1 MTLGFNF
8 LRDKSSVL
16 KHAATAT
23 LQQAVALM
31 FDRAETELS
40 IITTGKAVTS
50 NINTESLL
58 DVDSLKA
65 PEATVITAC
74 RLFLQDMVLIAGGLP
89 TQWMR
94 KGTPVPRVLAADLI
108 DYAVRE
114 HALMFHKLPEM
125 RFVAVQLLVPLL
137 MRQLPT
143 QLSFPLL
150 LRFFRIT
157 RSAIL
162 GLHSAVPV
170 LCRALL
176 SLLVRMVHACA
187 KGEDL
192 GADSAQKLGR
202 FGAAGAR
209 ILNRGHRALGAAS
222 SLAEPT
228 SPVPSGKEVAEVTDG
243 SQVPADEAG
252 IMAAVAA
259 VSLGPMPLFKCILL
273 METLVS
279 VTSRPNLLYTLYVQ
293 NDMRDIETL
302 RSREEGASMTTAS
315 FKTPIRLIRASASE
329 SPVGSGGGGGTG
341 GGDGS
346 LRVVEHVVEALCSLI
361 YRILVLHNNNSDM
374 SLSYNN
380 VDSTPNDNKNGKGVD
395 TASKQQRQMRARRSM
410 SGADT
415 VFEDGASRQSI
426 SSAGGVSLASS
437 GDELGQDGIGED
449 EFSIAYLDIDIAVE
463 MYSKRPLANLV
474 IPDAD
479 THIFTSSAGGIG
491 AAIAAAPKE
500 QSSNGAPNSGST
512 ISLAGAATAIASMT
526 VGAAFSLMSAGIN
539 AASKGMGGD
548 RASSEYTDSLS
559 AATLTIDSVGP
570 SSELHAATLV
580 VLACEGI
587 VNYISA
593 ISLCVKDC
601 ALANISAT
609 LLSGAD
615 VARIQSESSA
625 LSASGLVSPDLRV
638 PSKVFSQQ
646 QDRTGN
652 STSSNSTTTTSAAV
666 SAQKKGVDIID
677 SVKISYRHDVAKEM
691 TIGSYRGMAQ
701 ALCTL
706 FEATDA
712 PFVSAFILRAL
723 QALTFS
729 CGALGL
735 SAPRDSLLVI
745 ICRLVLPVWDPSPG
759 VGHVAV
765 NLLGDRHGAGAS
777 LASSQYDTLERLRR
791 RTHKSNALEVKHA
804 LALRCLF
811 NLVNGLGGVLRSSWI
826 VLIDTF
832 EHYGRFLD
840 LSNDSGAAESID
852 AELPSDSQS
861 PEGSLLTLPRIY
873 SMCTTDG
880 VPLSQGERSNV
891 ILGISSVEYTLEIP
905 TSSSNAMN
913 RRSITENIDVTSTG
927 DVSVALVGEN
937 ETDLIDSS
945 ISRSRDRYS
954 TNFESSF
961 GGSIFLSATIRSL
974 FENTKR
980 LNASALTELV
990 QTLSELTVTAFAESA
1005 TAALEFSP
1013 SSPASSS
1020 SAQLGGS
1027 GQSEGSNTPSTP
1039 SSDPPFALMR
1049 LLDTCAHN
1057 VHRLNVVWGPLSGLM
1072 RVLARSPNQSVRRYG
1087 ISRLT
1092 DLIISHLLQTATLQS
1107 SLSKSDSVDST
1118 GPPTSGENRQA
1129 SINPV
1134 VPRDV
1139 LLNPLCDY
1147 WRSPHPSSRTDCL
1160 RSLYRIIEEAGSCLV
1175 RSSGRRGE
1183 TPLANSDAWSTCI
1196 GLLLQTAYIA
1206 IGVDESQASE
1216 SGSIC
1221 NASKSSIGA
1230 ATGLFSSNLPT
1241 YLFEHADRHASSL
1254 SQQHRQLLLSEAFR
1268 SIQLISDD
1276 FLDSIPSSDLSFLVL
1291 VLGMCVRQSVEMNL
1305 RLTSIGL
1312 LWKLGDRLARMRAM
1326 GALTVSAYE
1335 SLWRQLFSLL
1345 ISVANSSEYIVLPSG
1360 SVSPDGSTSIALRE
1374 VFVPSSR
1381 SQGTTGASA
1390 VGERSNDE
1398 AEVRN
1403 SAVQALFS
1411 CLTAHVNVMG
1421 DSLWSEFF
1429 HEHVLDLLYEI
1440 TTVAQLHLAEDSAVV
1455 GESVGR
1461 RRGAA
1466 DEGEDGNVRL
1476 LLHHSRDTIG
1486 KQWNETR
1493 IVAYQCTARTISACF
1508 GKLANYSWFFD
1519 AWTDVLVILER
1530 SVAGRHRGQ
1539 NIGSGTKDRSSGT
1552 GVAGAGSPSARSR
1565 LQQSPFELSPE
1576 SPQTSPSIFL
1586 EPADVSVAAM
1596 SCLQE
1601 LALLVCV
1608 PAGPGRPVDDEDGR
1622 YSFDMRVVDGALVRV
1637 ANENSSSSETPS
1649 SSTESDESSHSN
1661 LALRDRMWQDV
1672 RSVLNGVVGCAA
1684 VTVEEEE
1691 TVAVSVIDALL
1702 AIATAAVD
1710 SSYSSQV
1717 LSGRAKSVIEEPK
1730 RFTDTLSMMWS
1741 VLDSRRRYRWAQCN
1755 SQAVTSGMK
1764 LAAEE
1769 LQGPKTDSP
1778 TNAERAVLR
1787 SLERL
1792 AGSFRSVA
1800 ARIDAQKREATL
1812 SAAILDPISSAW
1824 AVLIDFVRRCS
1835 VLDEGVYAVEFVR
1848 GAELPA
1854 VALAGITKSLRAT
1867 AAAAP
1872 TGSASIELALPPSA
1886 LAVNTLKLFQRIY
1899 TVGST
1904 IASSSSSQGKSD
1916 GKDSSVGMKSPS
1928 QVRRIGPIGSA
1939 PPSAA
1944 QIAIEEAANANEKR
1958 VQVAVQACLDSVL
1971 QRSFSSTVT
1980 LLAQALMHSRELSDR
1995 ASSEQDSSDVGI
2007 SASGALPVQSSSKTV
2022 SAESIAN
2029 PRSRRRGGRSLAL
2042 DEACVSA
2049 GLTGLQITSASALKK
2064 SIQRE
2069 NIYPIKIWGFG
2080 LGGSYGKAGDGSF
2093 FIADGAKTK
2102 RQITRSKQYCESLMS
2117 TLVAVIRHRLSSAG
2131 VGSVKSVDAADSHNL
2146 PASSDSLTALSST
2159 SSSAAID
2166 MWLSLTSTLEVL
2178 VGFSSPSTSL
2188 GGLGSGGIGI
2198 GSAAAA
2204 GLSGLSTPAK
2214 ARGPTDSYASISR
2227 FFEGII
2233 ADLDSDTQLLL
2244 RTNCFGN
2251 VVKYGSNSIDSN
2263 DVDAL
2268 LRFDHCHS
2276 QLDAGLWATVARVY
2290 RAAMST
2296 TAPNTVSTSSST
2308 SAGPQTGSPIS
2319 QSVHAFDSLRGFIG
2333 PSGAVTQSLL
2343 GPVLKSRTYAS
2354 ATRFLGWTTLWHAL
2368 SLKST
2373 SSTSTFSG
2381 SSETESLSAAELAGP
2396 VTVLDAEV
2404 FLLSA
2409 LIDGYFS
2416 LLKSDATATTYG
2428 FIELTKRLFTL
2439 LVAGVSVLGVL
2450 VDGEITPKPLSDS
2463 SNTVDSTLEASIAE
2477 IERRRR
2483 AFGRICFGALVQLSI
2498 ADTQGLSTL
2507 AVIGSG
2513 SPNISSAFS
2522 GKDNSESNAGV
2533 ASACASEVR
2542 AFSSRLVLHTAC
2554 RLLHLHSMVEGGMAQ
2569 ARTWHKASRG
2579 ASSSGGQNSSA
2590 VAPLLLMPCGGLVID
2605 ASYALSALS
2614 QLIEVEK
2621 TAASS
2626 ESDSAYRIDKLS
2638 LKLVHRALIA
2648 SVAVS
2653 EPLLRYQVQSILLQL
2668 DM

>member
-31 FDRAETELS
+31 FDRAETELIS
-40 IITTGKAVTS
+40 ISAGRANSSTITT
-50 NINTESLL
+50 ESIV
-58 DVDSLKA
+58 DIDSLRVS
-65 PEATVITAC
+65 EATVITAC

-125 RFVAVQLLVPLL
+125 RYVAVQLLVPLL

-187 KGEDL
+187 RGEDL

-222 SLAEPT
+222 SGAGTEPT
-228 SPVPSGKEVAEVTDG
+228 SPAPGKEVTDLSDG

-259 VSLGPMPLFKCILL
+259 VSLGPMPLFKCLLL

-279 VTSRPNLLYTLYVQ
+279 VSSRPNLLYTLYVQ
-293 NDMRDIETL
+293 NDMRDIEML
-302 RSREEGASMTTAS
+302 RGREEGGSSTTAS
-315 FKTPIRLIRASASE
+315 FKTPIRLTRTSASD
-329 SPVGSGGGGGTG
+329 SPIIGGGSG

-346 LRVVEHVVEALCSLI
+346 LKVVEHVVEALCALI

-374 SLSYNN
+374 TSSSSNADN
-380 VDSTPNDNKNGKGVD
+380 TPGDHRNGKGPD

-415 VFEDGASRQSI
+415 VFEDAASRQSM
-426 SSAGGVSLASS
+426 SSTGGTSAAMSS
-437 GDELGQDGIGED
+437 DDVGQDGIGDD
-449 EFSIAYLDIDIAVE
+449 EFSIAYLDIDIAIE
-463 MYSKRPLANLV
+463 QYSKRPLANLV

-479 THIFTSSAGGIG
+479 SHIFTSSAGGIG

-500 QSSNGAPNSGST
+500 QTLNSNNTTASGSS

-539 AASKGMGGD
+539 AASKGMSGD
-548 RASSEYTDSLS
+548 RALNEYTDSLS
-559 AATLTIDSVGP
+559 AATLTVDSVGP
-570 SSELHAATLV
+570 SSDLHAASLV

-587 VNYISA
+587 VNYIAA
-593 ISLCVKDC
+593 ISLCIKDC

-638 PSKVFSQQ
+638 PSKVLTQQ
-646 QDRTGN
+646 ERLGISSSSNNT
-652 STSSNSTTTTSAAV
+652 SITSSAV
-666 SAQKKGVDIID
+666 SSQRKSIELID
-677 SVKISYRHDVAKEM
+677 SAKVFFRHDVAKEM
-691 TIGSYRGMAQ
+691 TVGSYRGMAQ

-729 CGALGL
+729 CGTLGL
-735 SAPRDSLLVI
+735 STARDSLLVI

-765 NLLGDRHGAGAS
+765 NLLGDRHGTGSS
-777 LASSQYDTLERLRR
+777 LASSQYDALERLRR
-791 RTHKSNALEVKHA
+791 RSYKTNALEVKNA
-804 LALRCLF
+804 LALRCLL
-811 NLVNGLGGVLRSSWI
+811 NLTNGLGGVLRSSWI
-826 VLIDTF
+826 VLIDTI
-832 EHYGRFLD
+832 EHYGRFLASNSDTGSSDNSEDAD
-840 LSNDSGAAESID
+840 LSSG
-852 AELPSDSQS
+852 SQS
-861 PEGSLLTLPRIY
+861 SEGSLLTLPRIF
-873 SMCTTDG
+873 SMCTSVG
-880 VPLSQGERSNV
+880 IPLPQGERSNV
-891 ILGISSVEYTLEIP
+891 LLGISSVEYTLDP
-905 TSSSNAMN
+905 PMSASATN
-913 RRSITENIDVTSTG
+913 RRSITDNGDAVSTG
-927 DVSVALVGEN
+927 DVTVSLVGEN
-937 ETDLIDSS
+937 EADLIDGSF
-945 ISRSRDRYS
+945 SRTRDRYS
-954 TNFESSF
+954 TTFESSF
-961 GGSIFLSATIRSL
+961 GGSVFLSAAIRSL

-980 LNASALTELV
+980 LSASALTELV

-1005 TAALEFSP
+1005 TAALEINP
-1013 SSPASSS
+1013 SSPGSG
-1020 SAQLGGS
+1020 QLGGPS
-1027 GQSEGSNTPSTP
+1027 QAEVGSNTPSSP
-1039 SSDPPFALMR
+1039 SSDPPFALIR

-1092 DLIISHLLQTATLQS
+1092 DLIISHMLQTATLSS
-1107 SLSKSDSVDST
+1107 SLTKSDSVDST
-1118 GPPTSGENRQA
+1118 GSPSLGDNRQA
-1129 SINPV
+1129 AVNPV
-1134 VPRDV
+1134 VPRDM

-1147 WRSPHPSSRTDCL
+1147 WRSPHPTSRTDCL
-1160 RSLYRIIEEAGSCLV
+1160 RSLYRIIEEAGSSLV
-1175 RSSGRRGE
+1175 RSSGRRNE
-1183 TPLANSDAWSTCI
+1183 SPSANSDAWSMCI

-1206 IGVDESQASE
+1206 IGVDETHSSE
-1216 SGSIC
+1216 SGALC

-1291 VLGMCVRQSVEMNL
+1291 TLGLCVRQSAEMNL

-1312 LWKLGDRLARMRAM
+1312 LWKFADRLARMRAT
-1326 GALTVSAYE
+1326 GALSVSAYE
-1335 SLWRQLFSLL
+1335 SLWRQLFFLL
-1345 ISVANSSEYIVLPSG
+1345 VSIANSSEYIVVPAG
-1360 SVSPDGSTSIALRE
+1360 CVSADGISSIALRE

-1493 IVAYQCTARTISACF
+1493 IVAYQCTARTMSSCF
-1508 GKLANYSWFFD
+1508 GKLASFPWFFD

-1539 NIGSGTKDRSSGT
+1539 NSGSGTKDRNSGT
-1552 GVAGAGSPSARSR
+1552 GVGGAGSPRASAR
-1565 LQQSPFELSPE
+1565 LQQTPLDASPE
-1576 SPQTSPSIFL
+1576 SPQSSPSIFL

-1596 SCLQE
+1596 TCLQE

-1608 PAGPGRPVDDEDGR
+1608 PAGPGRSVDDEDGR

-1637 ANENSSSSETPS
+1637 ANEHSSSETTS
-1649 SSTESDESSHSN
+1649 SSTVIDESHSN

-1691 TVAVSVIDALL
+1691 TVAVSVIDTLL

-1710 SSYSSQV
+1710 SNISSQS
-1717 LSGRAKSVIEEPK
+1717 LSGRARSVIEEPK

-1792 AGSFRSVA
+1792 AGSFRAVA
-1800 ARIDAQKREATL
+1800 ARIDAQKREVALT
-1812 SAAILDPISSAW
+1812 AAILEPISSAW
-1824 AVLIDFVRRCS
+1824 AVLIDFVRRCT

-1854 VALAGITKSLRAT
+1854 LALAGITKSLRAT
-1867 AAAAP
+1867 AAAVP

-1886 LAVNTLKLFQRIY
+1886 LAVNTLKLFHRIY
-1899 TVGST
+1899 TAGSS
-1904 IASSSSSQGKSD
+1904 IASSSSQGKSE
-1916 GKDSSVGMKSPS
+1916 GKESIIGMKSPS
-1928 QVRRIGPIGSA
+1928 QVRKIGPNGSA
-1939 PPSAA
+1939 PPSAT
-1944 QIAIEEAANANEKR
+1944 QITLEEAASANDQR
-1958 VQVAVQACLDSVL
+1958 IRDAVQACLDSVL

-1980 LLAQALMHSRELSDR
+1980 LLAQALMRARELSDR
-1995 ASSEQDSSDVGI
+1995 ASSEQDSSDVRI
-2007 SASGALPVQSSSKTV
+2007 STAGTSSTFSVQSSVKAV
-2022 SAESIAN
+2022 STESISN
-2029 PRSRRRGGRSLAL
+2029 PRVRRRGGRSLAL

-2049 GLTGLQITSASALKK
+2049 GLTGLQITSASIVKK
-2064 SIQRE
+2064 SVQRE

-2117 TLVAVIRHRLSSAG
+2117 TLVAVIRHRLSSSG
-2131 VGSVKSVDAADSHNL
+2131 VGSAKSAEMVE
-2146 PASSDSLTALSST
+2146 P
-2159 SSSAAID
+2159 SSSASLDSFSALNSASSSSAID

-2204 GLSGLSTPAK
+2204 GLSGLSTPMK
-2214 ARGPTDSYASISR
+2214 SRGPTDSYASISR
-2227 FFEGII
+2227 FFEGIV
-2233 ADLDSDTQLLL
+2233 ADLDTDTRSLL

-2251 VVKYGSNSIDSN
+2251 VVKFGSTSIDSN

-2296 TAPNTVSTSSST
+2296 ST
-2308 SAGPQTGSPIS
+2308 SATSLTSSAPNSNPQTAPSVA

-2343 GPVLKSRTYAS
+2343 GPVLRSRTYAS

-2368 SLKST
+2368 SLKGT
-2373 SSTSTFSG
+2373 SS
-2381 SSETESLSAAELAGP
+2381 SSLASLVTETEALSAAELAGP

-2409 LIDGYFS
+2409 LVDGYFS
-2416 LLKSDATATTYG
+2416 LLKSDATATTFG
-2428 FIELTKRLFTL
+2428 FVELTKRLFSL

-2450 VDGEITPKPLSDS
+2450 VDGDIVQKPASENNNAID
-2463 SNTVDSTLEASIAE
+2463 NTLEASIAE

-2483 AFGRICFGALVQLSI
+2483 AFGRICFGAILQLSV
-2498 ADTQGLSTL
+2498 ADTRGLSTL
-2507 AVIGSG
+2507 VTIGSG
-2513 SPNISSAFS
+2513 LPNVTSAYS
-2522 GKDNSESNAGV
+2522 GKDSSEGNNAGV
-2533 ASACASEVR
+2533 ASSCASEVR

-2579 ASSSGGQNSSA
+2579 AALMSSGAQTSSGL
-2590 VAPLLLMPCGGLVID
+2590 APLLLMPCGGLVID

-2614 QLIEVEK
+2614 QLIEIERI
-2621 TAASS
+2621 AAAS
-2626 ESDSAYRIDKLS
+2626 ESDSTYRIDKLS
-2638 LKLVHRALIA
+2638 LKLVHRALVA

-2653 EPLLRYQVQSILLQL
+2653 EPLLRYQVQSILIQL
-2668 DM
+2668 DL

>member
-31 FDRAETELS
+31 FDRAETELATITAERGVVTPTS
-40 IITTGKAVTS
+40 IEAIQDT
-50 NINTESLL
+50 
-58 DVDSLKA
+58 
-65 PEATVITAC
+65 EATVITAC

-114 HALMFHKLPEM
+114 HALMFHKLIEM
-125 RFVAVQLLVPLL
+125 RQVAVQLLVPLL

-187 KGEDL
+187 RGEDL

-209 ILNRGHRALGAAS
+209 ILNRGHKALGAAS
-222 SLAEPT
+222 SGTGTEPT
-228 SPVPSGKEVAEVTDG
+228 SPVPLKNEMINSDSGQIP
-243 SQVPADEAG
+243 SDEAG

-259 VSLGPMPLFKCILL
+259 VSLGPMPLFKCILI

-279 VTSRPNLLYTLYVQ
+279 VSARPALLYSLYLQ
-293 NDMRDIETL
+293 NDMKDVETVRDNRDAEKN
-302 RSREEGASMTTAS
+302 RSKDEGGGTISSTAS
-315 FKTPIRLIRASASE
+315 FKTPMRLVRVSTSD
-329 SPVGSGGGGGTG
+329 SPVNSGGGGG
-341 GGDGS
+341 GDGR
-346 LRVVEHVVEALCSLI
+346 LRVVEHVVEALCALI
-361 YRILVLHNNNSDM
+361 YRILVLHNNSDFNSV
-374 SLSYNN
+374 SNN
-380 VDSTPNDNKNGKGVD
+380 ADSTPGENRNGKGVD
-395 TASKQQRQMRARRSM
+395 LASKQQRQLRARRSM
-410 SGADT
+410 SGADVGFDDIAVRNNLSNNGMVT
-415 VFEDGASRQSI
+415 NG
-426 SSAGGVSLASS
+426 SST
-437 GDELGQDGIGED
+437 DDLGQDGFRED

-463 MYSKRPLANLV
+463 QYSKRPLGNLV
-474 IPDAD
+474 FPDGD
-479 THIFTSSAGGIG
+479 SHIFTSSAGGIG

-500 QSSNGAPNSGST
+500 QVSSNNSAPVSN
-512 ISLAGAATAIASMT
+512 ISLAGAATAIASLT

-548 RASSEYTDSLS
+548 KASNEYTDSIS
-559 AATLTIDSVGP
+559 AASLTVDSVGP
-570 SSELHAATLV
+570 TSDLHAATLV
-580 VLACEGI
+580 VLASEGI
-587 VNYISA
+587 VNFIAA

-609 LLSGAD
+609 LISGTD

-638 PSKVFSQQ
+638 PSKITTQ
-646 QDRTGN
+646 QDRSGN
-652 STSSNSTTTTSAAV
+652 NTSSSITSSTLSAV
-666 SAQKKGVDIID
+666 SAQKRSTEMID
-677 SVKISYRHDVAKEM
+677 SLKVPFRHEVAREM
-691 TIGSYRGMAQ
+691 AVGSYRGMAQ

-706 FEATDA
+706 FEVTEA
-712 PFVSAFILRAL
+712 PFVSAYVLRAL

-735 SAPRDSLLVI
+735 ASARDSLLVI
-745 ICRLVLPVWDPSPG
+745 LCRLVLPVWDPSPG

-765 NLLGDRHGAGAS
+765 NLLGDRHGAGLS
-777 LASSQYDTLERLRR
+777 LASNYDSMERLRR
-791 RTHKSNALEVKHA
+791 RSNTLDIKNA
-804 LALRCLF
+804 LALRCLL
-811 NLVNGLGGVLRSSWI
+811 NLANGLGGVLRSSWI

-832 EHYGRFLD
+832 EHYGRFLS
-840 LSNDSGAAESID
+840 SNGETGTRGDSDKESKSS
-852 AELPSDSQS
+852 SDGGFTNNQ
-861 PEGSLLTLPRIY
+861 PRIY
-873 SMCTTDG
+873 AMYVSEG
-880 VPLSQGERSNV
+880 SPLPQGERSN
-891 ILGISSVEYTLEIP
+891 ILLGISSVEYTLDP
-905 TSSSNAMN
+905 PVSTTSTN
-913 RRSITENIDVTSTG
+913 RRSVAESGESVSSG
-927 DVSVALVGEN
+927 DVSVALVGES
-937 ETDLIDSS
+937 EADLIDGPFQHSY
-945 ISRSRDRYS
+945 DRYS
-954 TNFESSF
+954 NGYIESSF
-961 GGSIFLSATIRSL
+961 GGVAFLSTAIQSL
-974 FENTKR
+974 FENTRR
-980 LNASALTELV
+980 LNAPALTELV

-1005 TAALEFSP
+1005 TASLEFTPISP
-1013 SSPASSS
+1013 ST
-1020 SAQLGGS
+1020 GIN
-1027 GQSEGSNTPSTP
+1027 QSETANTSTSTN
-1039 SSDPPFALMR
+1039 SSEPPFALMQ
-1049 LLDTCAHN
+1049 LLDTCFHN
-1057 VHRLNVVWGPLSGLM
+1057 VYRLNVVWGPLSGLM
-1072 RVLARSPNQSVRRYG
+1072 RVLARSPNHSIRRYG

-1092 DLIISHLLQTATLQS
+1092 DLIISHLSHTSMS
-1107 SLSKSDSVDST
+1107 SSPTRSDSVDLTSSST
-1118 GPPTSGENRQA
+1118 VIDSRQ
-1129 SINPV
+1129 SNINLI

-1160 RSLYRIIEEAGSCLV
+1160 RFLYRIIEEAGSSLV
-1175 RSSGRRGE
+1175 ISSGRRTE
-1183 TPLANSDAWSTCI
+1183 DQIASSDGWSMCI
-1196 GLLLQTAYIA
+1196 GLLLQSAFIA
-1206 IGVDESQASE
+1206 VGVEDTQFNET
-1216 SGSIC
+1216 GSIN

-1230 ATGLFSSNLPT
+1230 ATGLFSSNLPK

-1254 SQQHRQLLLSEAFR
+1254 TQQHRQLLLSEAFR

-1276 FLDSIPSSDLSFLVL
+1276 FLDSMPSCDLSFLVL
-1291 VLGMCVRQSVEMNL
+1291 TLGLCVRQSEEMNL

-1312 LWKLGDRLARMRAM
+1312 LWKLGDRLARMRST
-1326 GALTVSAYE
+1326 GTLSVSAYE
-1335 SLWRQLFSLL
+1335 SLWRQLFFLL
-1345 ISVANSSEYIVLPSG
+1345 ISVANSAEYIVVPAGNTS
-1360 SVSPDGSTSIALRE
+1360 SDGSRSITLRE

-1381 SQGTTGASA
+1381 SQGATGASS

-1411 CLTAHVNVMG
+1411 CLTAHVSVMG

-1440 TTVAQLHLAEDSAVV
+1440 TTVAQLHLAEDSAVI

-1466 DEGEDGNVRL
+1466 EEGEDGNVRL

-1493 IVAYQCTARTISACF
+1493 IVAYQCTARTMSACF
-1508 GKLANYSWFFD
+1508 EKLASFPWFFD

-1539 NIGSGTKDRSSGT
+1539 NGGSSIPNRSSGSGIG
-1552 GVAGAGSPSARSR
+1552 GVGSPRSNNR
-1565 LQQSPFELSPE
+1565 VLNGTDTGPE
-1576 SPQTSPSIFL
+1576 SPQVSTPSIFL

-1596 SCLQE
+1596 ACLQE

-1608 PAGPGRPVDDEDGR
+1608 PAGPGRSVDDEDGR
-1622 YSFDMRVVDGALVRV
+1622 YSFDMRVVDGALVRI
-1637 ANENSSSSETPS
+1637 ANETSVEATGPSQTQKYDDSSKN
-1649 SSTESDESSHSN
+1649 H
-1661 LALRDRMWQDV
+1661 ALRDRMWQDV

-1691 TVAVSVIDALL
+1691 TVAVSVIDTLL
-1702 AIATAAVD
+1702 AIATAAID
-1710 SSYSSQV
+1710 STTSSIV
-1717 LSGRAKSVIEEPK
+1717 PTGRARSVIEEPK

-1755 SQAVTSGMK
+1755 SQAVTSGNRI
-1764 LAAEE
+1764 AAEE

-1792 AGSFRSVA
+1792 VGSLRAVA
-1800 ARIDAQKREATL
+1800 ARIDTQKRDATL
-1812 SAAILDPISSAW
+1812 SLAMFEPISAAW
-1824 AVLIDFVRRCS
+1824 AVLIDFVRRCT

-1854 VALAGITKSLRAT
+1854 LALAGMTKSLRAT
-1867 AAAAP
+1867 AAAVP

-1886 LAVNTLKLFQRIY
+1886 LAVNTLKLLLRIY
-1899 TVGST
+1899 TSGSS
-1904 IASSSSSQGKSD
+1904 ISPSSSSSQGKNEN
-1916 GKDSSVGMKSPS
+1916 KDSVVGMKSPM
-1928 QVRRIGPIGSA
+1928 QVRKVGV
-1939 PPSAA
+1939 PSVL
-1944 QIAIEEAANANEKR
+1944 EEAAIANEQR
-1958 VQVAVQACLDSVL
+1958 VKDAVQSCLDSVL

-1980 LLAQALMHSRELSDR
+1980 LLAQALMRARELSDR
-1995 ASSEQDSSDVGI
+1995 ASSEQESGESGSSTKSNNTPSTFSIQTTIVSGSSTDSI
-2007 SASGALPVQSSSKTV
+2007 L
-2022 SAESIAN
+2022 N
-2029 PRSRRRGGRSLAL
+2029 PRVRRRGGRSLAL
-2042 DEACVSA
+2042 DEVCTSA
-2049 GLTGLQITSASALKK
+2049 GLTNLQITSASTLKK
-2064 SIQRE
+2064 AVQRE

-2093 FIADGAKTK
+2093 FIADGPKTK

-2117 TLVAVIRHRLSSAG
+2117 ALVAVIRHRLSSPGG
-2131 VGSVKSVDAADSHNL
+2131 VIKGSEITDTG
-2146 PASSDSLTALSST
+2146 PSSSTDSLSSLSLSS

-2204 GLSGLSTPAK
+2204 GLTGLSTPAK
-2214 ARGPTDSYASISR
+2214 VRGPTDSYASISR
-2227 FFEGII
+2227 FFEAVIS
-2233 ADLDSDTQLLL
+2233 DLDADTQSLL

-2251 VVKYGSNSIDSN
+2251 VIKCGSGSIDSN

-2276 QLDAGLWATVARVY
+2276 QLDTGLWATVARVY
-2290 RAAMST
+2290 RAAMS
-2296 TAPNTVSTSSST
+2296 PSPSPSTSTSTTPASAVVSS
-2308 SAGPQTGSPIS
+2308 G
-2319 QSVHAFDSLRGFIG
+2319 HAFDSLRGFIG

-2343 GPVLKSRTYAS
+2343 SPVLKSRTYAS
-2354 ATRFLGWTTLWHAL
+2354 AVRFLGWTTLWHAL
-2368 SLKST
+2368 SLKGT
-2373 SSTSTFSG
+2373 SSLLSSSTPTD
-2381 SSETESLSAAELAGP
+2381 TEAPSAAELAGP

-2409 LIDGYFS
+2409 LVDGYFS
-2416 LLKSDATATTYG
+2416 LLKSDATASTFG
-2428 FIELTKRLFTL
+2428 FVELTKRLFTL
-2439 LVAGVSVLGVL
+2439 LIAGVSVLGVV
-2450 VDGEITPKPLSDS
+2450 VDVDTASRVAND
-2463 SNTVDSTLEASIAE
+2463 NTSTIDTTLEASIAE

-2483 AFGRICFGALVQLSI
+2483 AFGRICFGAIFQLSI
-2498 ADTQGLSTL
+2498 ADTRGLSEL
-2507 AVIGSG
+2507 AVLSPG
-2513 SPNISSAFS
+2513 SPSFSSAFS
-2522 GKDNSESNAGV
+2522 RKDVSENAGV
-2533 ASACASEVR
+2533 AAACAGEVR
-2542 AFSSRLVLHTAC
+2542 AFCSRLLLHTSC

-2579 ASSSGGQNSSA
+2579 AALSSSGSQNVSGN
-2590 VAPLLLMPCGGLVID
+2590 APLLLMPCGSLVID
-2605 ASYALSALS
+2605 ASYVLSVLS
-2614 QLIEVEK
+2614 HMIEIERAS
-2621 TAASS
+2621 AAT
-2626 ESDSAYRIDKLS
+2626 DTDNTFRIDKMS
-2638 LKLVHRALIA
+2638 LKLVHRALVASIA
-2648 SVAVS
+2648 MS
-2653 EPLLRYQVQSILLQL
+2653 ESLLRYQVQDNLLKL
-2668 DM
+2668 DL